1 MSAQARAGL
10 AAAAENQI
18 VADAAAAVKAVRVS
32 FDQMEAPELEQIL
45 QAAEQLQQH
54 LLIQAANEA
63 AALAATRPQGQ
74 AAAPINQSSKDSMPS
89 ELHTDCRVMVA

>member
-1 MSAQARAGL
+1 MQQQQSRRSGSPSTRWKRL
-10 AAAAENQI
+10 SWN
-18 VADAAAAVKAVRVS
+18 RS
-32 FDQMEAPELEQIL
+32 FRLL
-45 QAAEQLQQH
+45 NSCNQH